1 METVLAGLNWEICLI
16 FLDDI
21 MVVSRTFEGMIA
33 NLSKVLE
40 RLLSAGLKLKAKKC
54 SLFRKSAE
62 HLGQVISS
70 EGATTDPR
78 KIEAIRNMSPP
89 VNVGDLRSFLGIC
102 SYYRKFVRDFAE
114 IAKTPPSPH
123 RKEQFVRM
131 E

>member
-1 METVLAGLNWEICLI
+1 
-16 FLDDI
+16 

-33 NLSKVLE
+33 NLSNVLE
-40 RLLSAGLKLKAKKC
+40 RLLSAELKLKAKKC

-62 HLGQVISS
+62 RLGHVISS

-102 SYYRKFVRDFAE
+102 SYYRKFVKDLLR
-114 IAKTPPSPH
+114 
-123 RKEQFVRM
+123 
-131 E
+131 